1 MPSPELLF
9 MYLRALADFH
19 SRIHKYVRAAWCTLW
34 RGLSY
39 TSASGDTGCAYLEG
53 WQAWRMSA
61 NAGQG
66 ATRLL
71 RTTNDGTRRDATC
84 PRQDEFSV
92 RSPVRGEGGKGDFTF
107 TDLHES
113 NYGVLLLLG
122 ERNTRGGYSAASH
135 AAKPPSVLTTDTG
148 GERRRY

>member
-1 MPSPELLF
+1 MLDGKDISPKSSLRQSS
-9 MYLRALADFH
+9 YLCISAR

-39 TSASGDTGCAYLEG
+39 TLASGDTGCAYLEG

-71 RTTNDGTRRDATC
+71 RTTNDATRRDAMC

-92 RSPVRGEGGKGDFTF
+92 GRGDFTF

-113 NYGVLLLLG
+113 NYGVLLLPW
-122 ERNTRGGYSAASH
+122 ERNIHGGYSAALH
-135 AAKPPSVLTTDTG
+135 AKSPDVLTAEG
-148 GERRRY
+148 ANGEEC